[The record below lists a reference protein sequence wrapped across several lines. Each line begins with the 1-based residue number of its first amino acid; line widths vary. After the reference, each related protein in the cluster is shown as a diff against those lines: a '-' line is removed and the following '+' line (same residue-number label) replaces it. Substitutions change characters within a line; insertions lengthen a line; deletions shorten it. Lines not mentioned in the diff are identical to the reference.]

1 MTALEVL
8 IEPYKEWVMN
18 DASLLNDVAQ
28 LVHKNANDEYTID
41 EIKNNLTE
49 IIENNIQTEVAE
61 VVVVEEV
68 VSNTPTINTGRF
80 EGLNR
85 NERERVMTLLRMIEG
100 IIKNNAQGIPKT
112 GILKAMRKDNSH
124 WRKEVGKLLNYLLI
138 DELIQLNGRNY
149 HPMNIIVKS
158 RERKI
163 HRNIYELLSQNSM
176 TLTDKYKATGTN
188 GGKSREIVKS
198 ALKDLQNEG
207 YIVLENRR
215 WRWS

>member
-61 VVVVEEV
+61 VFFVEEV

-100 IIKNNAQGIPKT
+100 IIKNNAQGITKT
-112 GILKAMRKDNSH
+112 GILKSMRKDNSH

-176 TLTDKYKATGTN
+176 TLTDIYKATGTN

>member
-1 MTALEVL
+1 MTTLDSL

-18 DASLLNDVAQ
+18 DASLLNDVSQ
-28 LVHKNANDEYTID
+28 LVHNNANDLYTIE
-41 EIKNNLTE
+41 EIKDKLTE
-49 IIENNIQTEVAE
+49 IVENHIHTEVAE

-68 VSNTPTINTGRF
+68 VKQSPTINTGRF

-85 NERERVMTLLRMIEG
+85 NEREKVMTLIRMIEG
-100 IIKNNAQGIPKT
+100 IIKNNAQGITKT

-149 HPMNIIVKS
+149 YPMNIIVKS

-176 TLTDKYKATGTN
+176 TLTELYMKTGTN
-188 GGKSREIVKS
+188 GGKSRQVVKS
-198 ALKDLQNEG
+198 ALRDLQSEG
-207 YIVLENRR
+207 YIVLDNRR
-215 WRWS
+215 WRWA

>member
-28 LVHKNANDEYTID
+28 LVHKNANDEYTIE
-41 EIKNNLTE
+41 EIKDNLTQ
-49 IIENNIQTEVAE
+49 IIENNIHCEVAE

-68 VSNTPTINTGRF
+68 VPHAPLLDTGRF

-100 IIKNNAQGIPKT
+100 IIKNNAQGITKT

-149 HPMNIIVKS
+149 YPMNIIVKS

-176 TLTDKYKATGTN
+176 TLTELYKATGTN

-207 YIVLENRR
+207 YIILDNRR

>member
-18 DASLLNDVAQ
+18 DASLLNDVAE

-49 IIENNIQTEVAE
+49 IIETHIHTEVAE

-68 VSNTPTINTGRF
+68 VKQSPTIDTGRF
-80 EGLNR
+80 EGMNR
-85 NERERVMTLLRMIEG
+85 TQRERIMTLLRMIEG
-100 IIKNNAQGIPKT
+100 IIKNNAQGITKT

-149 HPMNIIVKS
+149 HPTNIIVKS

-163 HRNIYELLSQNSM
+163 HRNIYELLSQKSM
-176 TLTDKYKATGTN
+176 TLTELYKATGTN
-188 GGKSREIVKS
+188 GGKSRDLVKS
-198 ALKDLQNEG
+198 ALKDLQHEG
-207 YIVLENRR
+207 YIILDNRR

>member
-61 VVVVEEV
+61 VVVIEEV

-100 IIKNNAQGIPKT
+100 IIKNNAQGITKT

-176 TLTDKYKATGTN
+176 TLTDIYKATGTN